1 MESIIFK
8 NAESVFMKVRC
19 KKCKNE
25 QIVFSRPSS
34 DVKCLVCGEL
44 LVKST
49 GGKGEVSGEIIETY
63 S

>member
-1 MESIIFK
+1 MEEIIFK
-8 NAESVFMKVRC
+8 NVESAFVKVRC

-34 DVKCLVCGEL
+34 DVKCLVCNEL
-44 LVKST
+44 LVKAT
-49 GGKGEVSGEIIETY
+49 GGKGEVLGEIIETY